1 MQLCPLLIPPSCP
14 VLLGFVGLLSLS
26 DAEDLWTPPLP
37 AASQEQSCSLSPSFV
52 ASERVRPSLCFHLK
66 SRRNGQKR
74 QVTVTFPS
82 QGWTLCVLHKL
93 VKDERMLAGEAKRE
107 LGGGRKEGSEGRA
120 AKPTAR
126 QTLGISTLQSHNQ
139 QEEILMFL
147 AIYVSKRW
155 LI

>member
-107 LGGGRKEGSEGRA
+107 LGGGRKEERKEMKAVQLNRLPGRRLESLRFSR
-120 AKPTAR
+120 T
-126 QTLGISTLQSHNQ
+126 ISRRKL
-139 QEEILMFL
+139 
-147 AIYVSKRW
+147 
-155 LI
+155 